1 MGEILKNKI
10 LVASEYGSVN
20 GGENSF
26 LTLVDGLRKNGWSFL
41 AAVPEKSPF
50 ANRLRES
57 KVEVID
63 FCMHHAEGVKKSQLE
78 IREEF
83 AALATSTACDLVHCN
98 SLSTSRI
105 CGPVCQSL
113 GIPSLGYLRDILKLS
128 KKAMADINQ
137 IDRLI
142 AVSQATKQWH
152 CEQGLDASRTSVV
165 HNGVDSKTFFPDEGT
180 SSISGTATSTP
191 TVPHPKLLFVGQI
204 GIRKGVDSLLDAFF
218 KIVPEIPT
226 AKLAIVGQRYS
237 QKQEA
242 IEYENRLIQQVDNSP
257 FGSQVSWLGVR
268 DDIPKLMRQSTILI
282 HPARQEPLGRV
293 LLESAASGLPMIAT
307 NVGGT
312 SEILSSPEFNDL
324 LVPPESPAE
333 IAKKVIELSNSQ
345 QKLSSISKQLR
356 SMALANFSV
365 ESCVRNLDRHYRQL
379 LNMN

>member
-1 MGEILKNKI
+1 LGEILKNKI

-26 LTLVDGLRKNGWSFL
+26 LALVDGLRQNGWNFL
-41 AAVPEKSPF
+41 AAVPQESPF
-50 ANRLRES
+50 ANRLRAS
-57 KVEVID
+57 KVEVVD
-63 FCMHHAEGVKKSQLE
+63 FCMHNAEGVKKSQIE

-83 AALATSTACDLVHCN
+83 SALATSTACDLVHCN

-105 CGPVCQSL
+105 CGPVCRSL

-128 KKAMADINQ
+128 KKAVADINQ

-165 HNGVDSKTFFPDEGT
+165 HNGVDSKTFFPDVCT
-180 SSISGTATSTP
+180 SSISGTATSTL
-191 TVPHPKLLFVGQI
+191 TGSHPRLLFVGQI

-218 KIVPEIPT
+218 KIAPVIPT

-257 FGSQVSWLGVR
+257 FGSQVSWLGIR
-268 DDIPKLMRQSTILI
+268 DDIPKLMRESTILI

-324 LVPPESPAE
+324 LVPPESPIE
-333 IAKKVIELSNSQ
+333 IAKKVIELSNST
-345 QKLSSISKQLR
+345 QKLNSISRQLR
-356 SMALANFSV
+356 SMAMANFSV
-365 ESCVRNLDRHYRQL
+365 ESCVKNIDRYYRQL
-379 LNMN
+379 LNLK